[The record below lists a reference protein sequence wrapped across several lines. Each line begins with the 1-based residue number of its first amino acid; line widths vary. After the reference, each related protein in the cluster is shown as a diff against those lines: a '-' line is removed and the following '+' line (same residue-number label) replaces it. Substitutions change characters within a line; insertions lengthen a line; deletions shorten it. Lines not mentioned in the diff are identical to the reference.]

1 MESKRISKQC
11 LPSNSHQSCVSM
23 EDKEFQKK
31 IKKAERTA
39 YTAILFSFL
48 SSILLIILVYNPTLS
63 IFQSKS
69 EIPTYTDV
77 LEDEDKIE
85 NGIHLRTGLL
95 DADGLM
101 TVVNNCTNCHSAKLV
116 TQNRM
121 SAESWNTTIK
131 WMQETQNLWDLG
143 DNQEIIVNYL
153 VNNYPPE
160 KKGRRTT
167 LTNID
172 WYVLQN

>member
-1 MESKRISKQC
+1 
-11 LPSNSHQSCVSM
+11 M

-39 YTAILFSFL
+39 YIALFFSFVASVL
-48 SSILLIILVYNPTLS
+48 LLIVVYNPTLS
-63 IFQSKS
+63 IFEHKS
-69 EIPTYTDV
+69 TAPLYTDIV
-77 LEDEDKIE
+77 EDEDKIE
-85 NGIHLRTGLL
+85 NGIHIRTGLIE
-95 DADGLM
+95 ADGLM

-121 SAESWNTTIK
+121 SAESWNNTIK

-143 DNQEIIVNYL
+143 ANQEIIVNYL
-153 VNNYPPE
+153 VTNYPPIA
-160 KKGRRTT
+160 KGRRMT

-172 WYVLQN
+172 WYELKN